1 MSDTTQA
8 IIIIVAV
15 IVGLGLIVGGLFR
28 ANGRDSDK

>member
-15 IVGLGLIVGGLFR
+15 IVGLGLIVGGMLK
-28 ANGRDSDK
+28 ANGRDKDD